1 MPFGWFSENGNPRN
15 GEEGGGGGAHG
26 NTEIKRKRKK
36 AGNRHTGWEGVEM
49 ERRNGKNNTR
59 MKDI

>member
-1 MPFGWFSENGNPRN
+1 METLGRERR
-15 GEEGGGGGAHG
+15 GEGGGAHG